1 MKNSY
6 QKDYFDEFKDQLTGH
21 GCFISVNQ
29 FQAREAFERL
39 TQLQKI
45 REKRGYSKP
54 KAWPA
59 NRAAAR
65 S

>member
-1 MKNSY
+1 MKISDQN
-6 QKDYFDEFKDQLTGH
+6 DYFDHFKNQLTGH

-39 TQLQKI
+39 TQLQKS

-54 KAWPA
+54 KAWPVK
-59 NRAAAR
+59 
-65 S
+65 